1 MTRELDD
8 FLYQLEKMNTWDL
21 SNYAVDDVWL
31 ADLTDEELII
41 LIHELVKRLPTE
53 EMDEWYEEEELSDSD
68 WEEFDS

>member
-21 SNYAVDDVWL
+21 SNYTVDDVWL
-31 ADLTDEELII
+31 ADLTNEELII
-41 LIHELVKRLPTE
+41 LMHELVKRLPTE
-53 EMDEWYEEEELSDSD
+53 EVDAWYEEEELSDSD

>member
-68 WEEFDS
+68 WE

>member
-53 EMDEWYEEEELSDSD
+53 EVDEWYEEEELSDSD

>member
-53 EMDEWYEEEELSDSD
+53 EVDEWYEEEELSDSA

>member
-1 MTRELDD
+1 MTRELED

-53 EMDEWYEEEELSDSD
+53 EVDEWYEEEATEELED
-68 WEEFDS
+68 WDE